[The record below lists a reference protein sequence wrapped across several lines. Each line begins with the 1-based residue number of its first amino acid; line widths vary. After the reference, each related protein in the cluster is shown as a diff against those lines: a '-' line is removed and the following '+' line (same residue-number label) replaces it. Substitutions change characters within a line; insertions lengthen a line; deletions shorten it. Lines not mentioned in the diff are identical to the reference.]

1 MADFQL
7 HNAHGQQ
14 WVKSPL
20 LYQWLFP
27 NEMIWNLLL
36 IKTHSCLIAVF
47 LKICILSFSSESSF
61 ISTDLV
67 SSCCSPHALQL
78 PTRHKSIGN
87 WVPPL
92 LELLL
97 GFFFGQSNYFSTTVN
112 KHNFGIYYPSQL
124 LFSLTAVLS
133 DGQFVHC
140 SPAESFPS
148 CSSMVQFSH
157 EKEKQTKKKPK
168 PKPDSRIHCCDVGRF
183 QQN

>member
-1 MADFQL
+1 MESAT
-7 HNAHGQQ
+7 N
-14 WVKSPL
+14 KNPL
-20 LYQWLFP
+20 MS
-27 NEMIWNLLL
+27 N
-36 IKTHSCLIAVF
+36 C
-47 LKICILSFSSESSF
+47 SFSQNLHSFFFLREFFHIYWFGEFMLQPPCSSATHKTQ
-61 ISTDLV
+61 IHWKLSSTT
-67 SSCCSPHALQL
+67 SGTTSW
-78 PTRHKSIGN
+78 I
-87 WVPPL
+87 
-92 LELLL
+92 
-97 GFFFGQSNYFSTTVN
+97 FFFGQSNYFSTTVN